1 MDEEINKKVSLLE
14 VENQSLKAEIQRLQS
29 LLEAAGV
36 EYAIPSQSPKTEHLT
51 DSHECIMNENISV
64 EQIAPG
70 TSGGT

>member
-1 MDEEINKKVSLLE
+1 MDEEINKKISLLE

-36 EYAIPSQSPKTEHLT
+36 EYAIPSQSPKTEHLK

>member
-1 MDEEINKKVSLLE
+1 MDEEINKKISLLE

-51 DSHECIMNENISV
+51 EAMN
-64 EQIAPG
+64 AL
-70 TSGGT
+70 